1 MKKNSFFSFASFS
14 TYLVGTIFAG
24 FEKSNI
30 DFTSLV
36 LGILVFL
43 TVLALQLLFNY
54 LSTSKINPYSR
65 VSFERGNKKS
75 QLFILTHGGIFGYDL
90 STQALVA
97 KLSADGSAD
106 GQIYMWP
113 NRRC

>member
-1 MKKNSFFSFASFS
+1 MIGRSVS
-14 TYLVGTIFAG
+14 TYKDG
-24 FEKSNI
+24 
-30 DFTSLV
+30 
-36 LGILVFL
+36 
-43 TVLALQLLFNY
+43 
-54 LSTSKINPYSR
+54 
-65 VSFERGNKKS
+65 S